1 MRRAKKRSL
10 LGVNEHFEHKRK
22 VAFKRGQRELAHFA
36 ERSNQKE
43 LNAEISLFGDSFLFL

>member
-1 MRRAKKRSL
+1 MRCSKNRSL
-10 LGVNEHFEHKRK
+10 LGVNEDFESERK

-43 LNAEISLFGDSFLFL
+43 LNAENTLLGN